1 MQCWLAMTQLEIW
14 TPPLLMWEVK
24 LIKSKYLDAE
34 IGMGYE
40 ICTSLC
46 HWSWFVPALTE
57 NHLDPQRLWD
67 LLWKGNIP
75 SDFLLSQCS
84 VCHFSRNVHHLD
96 HHVEATEGKV
106 HCQRNCL
113 ERGYPQ
119 SKVNRC
125 EDCCNAGKCMEL
137 VDAPQC
143 AGGSLS
149 CTSGSRGLVCLTGSD
164 NLKRKSKS
172 WLLAML
178 KSC

>member
-40 ICTSLC
+40 ICTGLSLVLIC
-46 HWSWFVPALTE
+46 SCFNRKLFRSSKTVGSPL
-57 NHLDPQRLWD
+57 
-67 LLWKGNIP
+67 KGKYP

-149 CTSGSRGLVCLTGSD
+149 CTSGSRGLVCLTGGD
-164 NLKRKSKS
+164 TLKRKSKS